1 MLDLWCFEIWSLAA
15 QILLNVFCV
24 KQVGFE
30 DTSIQAVG
38 RATVVKIVGHLL
50 EKKEDHFIVMFYEWS
65 TTLSQRSGRGRR
77 L

>member
-30 DTSIQAVG
+30 DTSIRVAG
-38 RATVVKIVGHLL
+38 ATVVKIVGHILETV
-50 EKKEDHFIVMFYEWS
+50 EKKKTV
-65 TTLSQRSGRGRR
+65 L
-77 L
+77 